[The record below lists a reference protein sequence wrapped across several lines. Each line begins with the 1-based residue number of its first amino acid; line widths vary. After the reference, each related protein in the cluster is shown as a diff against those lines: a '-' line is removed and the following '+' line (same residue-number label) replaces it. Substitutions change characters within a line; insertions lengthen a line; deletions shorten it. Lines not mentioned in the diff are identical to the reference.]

1 MGVPVFFRVLFLLP
15 LLGVAGL
22 RRRGRLGRCQGGGV
36 SFFSC
41 QEWNASA
48 WSGREA
54 GRALARASFDF
65 FPAARREPGPAV
77 GRTAE
82 GFFLGGVP
90 SFFPC
95 PPGGLGGEPQARSSS
110 FAFFF
115 SVFASLAEAPALQTA
130 EGGGVQLRQGAF
142 FPFIFPFFPLAWQ
155 DRARVELAVK
165 ARSSSLGRRPFFP
178 CQDEKLNAAETR
190 ASVAEARVLV
200 LEQEK
205 ARPFFFSGLGGTR
218 KPVFP
223 PFWGGFP
230 WSALPLR
237 PRRRPSRSGERSS
250 ASRLIRRPLK
260 SIGFAFVP
268 GRGAAFEAWPW
279 PRTPSPSFSPF
290 FFRSIPRR
298 SVSRRDLPRPRPGK
312 SARARG
318 LFFWGFFFQC
328 RAGT

>member
-1 MGVPVFFRVLFLLP
+1 MFFSLQNHALFLRLRTNPGGPGWARWAFLFFSGSFFLLP
-15 LLGVAGL
+15 LLGVGGL

-165 ARSSSLGRRPFFP
+165 ARSSSLGRRPFFFP
-178 CQDEKLNAAETR
+178 VRTR
-190 ASVAEARVLV
+190 S
-200 LEQEK
+200 
-205 ARPFFFSGLGGTR
+205 ST
-218 KPVFP
+218 
-223 PFWGGFP
+223 
-230 WSALPLR
+230 
-237 PRRRPSRSGERSS
+237 PRRPVPPWRRHGRWPSTG
-250 ASRLIRRPLK
+250 RR
-260 SIGFAFVP
+260 
-268 GRGAAFEAWPW
+268 RD
-279 PRTPSPSFSPF
+279 PF
-290 FFRSIPRR
+290 FFRGWAGPAN
-298 SVSRRDLPRPRPGK
+298 P
-312 SARARG
+312 
-318 LFFWGFFFQC
+318 FC
-328 RAGT
+328 RWT